1 MARSLLPSPRS
12 ARRLLF
18 GGVPT
23 VSILSPPSPSLP
35 FNLFARTGGVQHYQK
50 ELEDSQALAKRFR
63 EGHEVRDLLESLKR
77 PVETTHQGFIDKVQV
92 SIPRPEVGRPGL
104 VGILKRS
111 GSSSWSH
118 ARHVSFGDVN
128 VREIE
133 NCLDHAS
140 FPPSPPPPPRQHRR
154 PISILKRSGTMPGTY
169 PRGVSF
175 GGVTVRKIENCLV
188 PPRPYPP
195 PPHALFPGPRA
206 VGGRH
211 PLGSEGW
218 QSVETPRQSHHKHFC
233 EVTSRPA
240 LRGSVIGIAA
250 AVIGVTLLFTGW
262 ACC

>member
-18 GGVPT
+18 GDVPT
-23 VSILSPPSPSLP
+23 VSTLSAPSPSLP
-35 FNLFARTGGVQHYQK
+35 FNLLARTGGVQHYQK
-50 ELEDSQALAKRFR
+50 KLEDSQALAKRFR
-63 EGHEVRDLLESLKR
+63 EGQEVRGLLESLKR
-77 PVETTHQGFIDKVQV
+77 PVEAAHQGFIDKVQV

-111 GSSSWSH
+111 GSSSRSH
-118 ARHVSFGDVN
+118 ARHVSFGEVN

-133 NCLDHAS
+133 NRVDPGS
-140 FPPSPPPPPRQHRR
+140 FPPSSPPPPRPRRR

-175 GGVTVRKIENCLV
+175 GGVTVREIENFLV

-206 VGGRH
+206 VGGCH
-211 PLGSEGW
+211 PLASDGW
-218 QSVETPRQSHHKHFC
+218 QPVGAPRQSRFV
-233 EVTSRPA
+233 EVTSRPP

-250 AVIGVTLLFTGW
+250 AVIGVTLLFTSW